1 MPVTARIGCVV
12 MASGMSRR
20 YGKDKLLEVL
30 GDREVVLHTAGH
42 LAEAGFAPLAVT
54 RSREVAALL
63 ARWGIRCVTHDGA
76 RKSDTIHVGIE
87 SLPADAAGYLFMPAD
102 QPLVSPAS
110 LAAMAERFERCPSR
124 AVRLGYGDVAG
135 SPVLFPA
142 SFRDALL
149 AYAGDRGG
157 LEVLKAQSAVC
168 DIVQAAHEWE
178 LWDVDTPEKMERVRS
193 AYDVLVRT
201 SAPGVCRA
209 LDNLQ

>member
-1 MPVTARIGCVV
+1 
-12 MASGMSRR
+12 
-20 YGKDKLLEVL
+20 
-30 GDREVVLHTAGH
+30 
-42 LAEAGFAPLAVT
+42 
-54 RSREVAALL
+54 
-63 ARWGIRCVTHDGA
+63 
-76 RKSDTIHVGIE
+76 
-87 SLPADAAGYLFMPAD
+87 MPAD

-157 LEVLKAQSAVC
+157 LEVLKAQGAVC

>member
-124 AVRLGYGDVAG
+124 AVRLGYGDAVG
-135 SPVLFPA
+135 SPVIFPA
-142 SFRDALL
+142 ACREALM
-149 AYAGDRGG
+149 AYTGDRGG
-157 LEVLKAQSAVC
+157 MDVLRTTRVPC
-168 DIVQAAHEWE
+168 DTVQAAHPWE
-178 LWDVDTPEKMERVRS
+178 LWDIDTPEDMARIRS
-193 AYDVLVRT
+193 I
-201 SAPGVCRA
+201 
-209 LDNLQ
+209 